1 MTQTKPFPITKR
13 QVWEA
18 YKSVKANQGG
28 AGVDGQ
34 SLAEFGEELEN
45 NLYKLWNRLAS
56 GSWMPPPV
64 KRVEIPKA
72 DGGVRGL
79 GVPTVAD
86 RIAQT
91 VVKQALEPELEQLFH
106 PDSYGYR
113 PGKSAHQAV
122 KALSQGG
129 WRSQAHFVFYT

>member
-1 MTQTKPFPITKR
+1 
-13 QVWEA
+13 
-18 YKSVKANQGG
+18 
-28 AGVDGQ
+28 
-34 SLAEFGEELEN
+34 
-45 NLYKLWNRLAS
+45 
-56 GSWMPPPV
+56 MPPPV

-91 VVKQALEPELEQLFH
+91 VVKQALEPELEKHFH

-113 PGKSAHQAV
+113 PGKSAHQAIGQAR
-122 KALSQGG
+122 KRC
-129 WRSQAHFVFYT
+129 WRYRLGRRSRHQRVLRQPSIGT